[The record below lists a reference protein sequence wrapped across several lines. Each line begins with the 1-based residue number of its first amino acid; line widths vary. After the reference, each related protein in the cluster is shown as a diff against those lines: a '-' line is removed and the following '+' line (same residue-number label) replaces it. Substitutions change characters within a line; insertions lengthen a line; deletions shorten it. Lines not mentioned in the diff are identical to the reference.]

1 MPKRKEPTLITVPR
15 WNRVWRDGVMG
26 EYQIIG
32 TLELL
37 CYESNGS
44 FAITESKDGGAKYVV
59 THLATGTK
67 IRAYSK
73 IKSAREL
80 IKRAMVD
87 YSDTFDWNAQDTYP
101 KLAQYFDTF
110 KAIVR
115 DLYNEGY
122 E

>member
-1 MPKRKEPTLITVPR
+1 MPRRKEPTLITVPR
-15 WNRVWRDGVMG
+15 WNKVLENGVG
-26 EYQIIG
+26 EYRQVG

-37 CYESNGS
+37 CFESNGS
-44 FAITESKDGGAKYVV
+44 FAITESLEAGPKYVV

-73 IKSAREL
+73 ITSAREL
-80 IKRAMVD
+80 VKRAMVD
-87 YSDTFDWNAQDTYP
+87 YSGTFDWNAQDTYP

-110 KAIVR
+110 RAIVT

>member
-1 MPKRKEPTLITVPR
+1 MPRKKEPTIITVPR
-15 WNRVWRDGVMG
+15 WNRVWENGVG
-26 EYQIIG
+26 EYRQVG
-32 TLELL
+32 TLELT
-37 CYESNGS
+37 CFESNGS
-44 FAITESKDGGAKYVV
+44 FAITETKDGGPKYVV

-80 IKRAMVD
+80 IRRAMVD
-87 YSDTFDWNAQDTYP
+87 YSGTFDWNVLDTYP

-110 KAIVR
+110 KHIVQ

-122 E
+122 M